1 MFSDIVHR
9 HILAMRAAVVA
20 GHLEGL
26 DHGMQWIFNT
36 LAGPG
41 HLPNLDEAR
50 ALGGAQAMFDAEL
63 REHEEFRAANP
74 VPEPAIPYSKAA
86 VDVLAER
93 RRQIEVE
100 GWTPEHDDAHKEGSL
115 GRAGGFYALNAGAA
129 MWYGTHDTSIC
140 DTAPDG
146 WPWAPEWWKPA
157 NARRDL
163 VKAGALILAE
173 IERID
178 RAEAAKTHPP
188 ISGD

>member
-1 MFSDIVHR
+1 MTSGARVWAEDGCPIPKTETKTAQVPQGDMTAALSDVI
-9 HILAMRAAVVA
+9 
-20 GHLEGL
+20 
-26 DHGMQWIFNT
+26 
-36 LAGPG
+36 
-41 HLPNLDEAR
+41 
-50 ALGGAQAMFDAEL
+50 
-63 REHEEFRAANP
+63 
-74 VPEPAIPYSKAA
+74 
-86 VDVLAER
+86 AER